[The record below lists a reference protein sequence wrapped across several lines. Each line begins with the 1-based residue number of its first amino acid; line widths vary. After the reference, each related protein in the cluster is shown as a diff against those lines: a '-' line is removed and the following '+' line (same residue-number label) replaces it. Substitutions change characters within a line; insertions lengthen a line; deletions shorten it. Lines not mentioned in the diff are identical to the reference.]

1 MTQVLEATYFEYE
14 ALAEESSPDLG
25 LHATTL
31 AVGVLDG
38 TAKAVGGGKG
48 EETAVVE
55 IPRGGAGGVGVVGE
69 GEGEGAGVG
78 RCVDDGGS
86 EVGGLLV
93 VVLVWRGGGWWGC
106 VDV

>member
-55 IPRGGAGGVGVVGE
+55 IPRWGAGGLGVVVE
-69 GEGEGAGVG
+69 VEVEVECLCM
-78 RCVDDGGS
+78 CVYDGGS